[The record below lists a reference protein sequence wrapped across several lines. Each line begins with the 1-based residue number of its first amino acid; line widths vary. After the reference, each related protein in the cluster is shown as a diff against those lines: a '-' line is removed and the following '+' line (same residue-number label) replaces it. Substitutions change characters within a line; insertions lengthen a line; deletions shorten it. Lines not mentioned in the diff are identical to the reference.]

1 MSLPVILLVPFAL
14 LLVGLLAWA
23 LRPPA
28 RQTRLEIDVFDT
40 LRQSRH
46 SSRMSHVM
54 QVLKPEDTEYL
65 RESGQVALMQTLR
78 QQRRRI
84 ALGYLDQLQEEFE
97 ILLEIS
103 RVLAVMSPEVIGM
116 EEMERW
122 KLSLTFAAAC
132 AFQRWKL
139 RLGLQPFSGFTL
151 LSNMAAEIARQLDA
165 ATTRIAE
172 VAVRGSEHPSP
183 PHKNIDGL

>member
-1 MSLPVILLVPFAL
+1 MSLPLILLILFAFL
-14 LLVGLLAWA
+14 LIGLLAWA

-28 RQTRLEIDVFDT
+28 HQTRPTMDVFDA

-54 QVLKPEDTEYL
+54 QALQPEDTEYL
-65 RESGQVALMQTLR
+65 RETGQVALMQTLR
-78 QQRRRI
+78 RQRRRI
-84 ALGYLDQLQEEFE
+84 ALDYLNQLQEEFE
-97 ILLEIS
+97 MLLEIS
-103 RVLAVMSPEVIGM
+103 RMLAVMSPEAMGM

-122 KLSLTFAAAC
+122 KLSLAFAANC
-132 AFQRWKL
+132 AFLRWKL

-151 LSNMAAEIARQLDA
+151 LSNMATDIARQLDA

-172 VAVRGSEHPSP
+172 VAVRGSEQPSTGL
-183 PHKNIDGL
+183 KNMDGL